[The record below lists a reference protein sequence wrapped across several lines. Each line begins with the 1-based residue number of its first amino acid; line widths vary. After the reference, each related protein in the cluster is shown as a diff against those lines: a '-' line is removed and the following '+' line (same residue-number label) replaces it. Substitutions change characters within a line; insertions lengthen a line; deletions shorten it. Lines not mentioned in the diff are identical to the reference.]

1 MRILNRGPHGVVS
14 PADAIRTA
22 ATSECYLETIYN
34 IVRHSLKILKSKRD
48 MKKRNESKTLRVVR
62 WIARISSGFA
72 AALILLIFIGEGL
85 TEGFE
90 PLLHM
95 SVRETLMMVVFVALW
110 LGLLLGWKWELY
122 GGLLTGCG
130 VVAFYL
136 VDYLFTGT
144 FPRVPFVLIFAS
156 PSLLFLYCGF
166 QARKKPGAKS
176 T

>member
-1 MRILNRGPHGVVS
+1 MNG
-14 PADAIRTA
+14 
-22 ATSECYLETIYN
+22 
-34 IVRHSLKILKSKRD
+34 
-48 MKKRNESKTLRVVR
+48 SKTLQVVR
-62 WIARISSGFA
+62 WIARISAGFA

-95 SVRETLMMVVFVALW
+95 SIRETLMMVAFIALW

-122 GGLLTGCG
+122 GGLLTICG
-130 VVAFYL
+130 ITAFYL

-144 FPRVPFVLIFAS
+144 LPGVLLPLIFAP

-166 QARKKPGAKS
+166 QTRKKPGINSA
-176 T
+176 